1 MPWLVK
7 SDPETFS
14 IDDLAK
20 AKNKTTSW
28 DGVRNYQA
36 RNYLR
41 AMKKGE
47 RVLFYHSNAEPPGVV
62 GVVKVA
68 REAYPE
74 PKDDEWSAVDLE
86 LVEKFAHTVS
96 IDALRGQKSLADLMI
111 LRKGSRLSVTPIT
124 DAEMKRVLELARGK
138 SGA

>member
-20 AKNKTTSW
+20 ARNKTTSW
-28 DGVRNYQA
+28 DGVRNFQA

-47 RVLFYHSNAEPPGVV
+47 QALFYHSNADPPGVV
-62 GVVKVA
+62 GLVEVV

-74 PKDDEWSAVDLE
+74 PKDPTWSAVDFQ
-86 LVEKFAHTVS
+86 LVKKLPRTIS
-96 IDALRGQKSLADLMI
+96 IDELRAEKALAGLLI
-111 LRKGSRLSVTPIT
+111 LRKGSRLSVTPVT
-124 DAEMKRVLELARGK
+124 DDELEKVLALTSRPR
-138 SGA
+138 